1 MAQPAVARSRRM
13 VLAKKLETTY
23 GTDIFAG
30 AYTSADIIQC
40 FGLQPNISQ
49 EEIENLSMAGDLGRG
64 PSAIGLEQASVSF
77 SMFLRGKG
85 AAYSATVRPECDLPL
100 RGCGFSS
107 TVDVTPGAEKVT
119 YVPTTTFE
127 SMTIYAVQE
136 NGSTLKMAGC
146 FGTVDFSM
154 RAGGQVE
161 ARFSFIGK
169 LVGVSDVSFV
179 DGSISGTPQYPVL
192 KSAAFQIGATDYA
205 PRIASLGLSAGVAV
219 QRLLAINATGGLA
232 GCYIADRR
240 PVLTIDPEADT
251 VANFDWFTK
260 WQTSVLADCTF
271 QAGATQYVRLKFA
284 FLKLQIVNQGFAVR
298 DGITTFPTSLLATLT
313 SGLDDL
319 SLVFD

>member
-1 MAQPAVARSRRM
+1 M
-13 VLAKKLETTY
+13 VLAMKLETTY

-30 AYTSADIIQC
+30 TYTAADIIPC
-40 FGLQPNISQ
+40 FGIQPNISQ
-49 EEIENLSMAGDLGRG
+49 EEIENLSMAGDLGRI

-85 AAYSATVRPECDLPL
+85 SAYAAGVRPEFDLPL

-107 TVDVTPGAEKVT
+107 TVDATPGAEKVT
-119 YVPTTTFE
+119 YAPTMTFE
-127 SMTIYAVQE
+127 SMTIYVAQE

-169 LVGVSDVSFV
+169 LVGVSDVAFV
-179 DGSISGTPQYPVL
+179 EGSISGTPQYPVM
-192 KSAAFQIGATDYA
+192 KSAVFQIDTTNYA
-205 PRIASLGLSAGVAV
+205 PRIASLGLSVGVAV
-219 QRLLAINATGGLA
+219 QRLLEINAVGGLA

-240 PVLTIDPEADT
+240 PILTIDPEADT
-251 VANFDWFTK
+251 VANHAWFTK

-271 QAGATQYVRLKFA
+271 QAGVTQYVRIKFT

-319 SLVFD
+319 SVVAD